1 MASRHAKLFIGMNFV
16 CIVFSLERL
25 NYIVALLH
33 YDNGAIELFLDWM
46 ASRHAKLFIGMNFV
60 CIVFSSVE
68 RLNYIVAFLRYDN
81 GTIELFR
88 LDW

>member
-1 MASRHAKLFIGMNFV
+1 
-16 CIVFSLERL
+16 
-25 NYIVALLH
+25 
-33 YDNGAIELFLDWM
+33 M

-88 LDW
+88 LD